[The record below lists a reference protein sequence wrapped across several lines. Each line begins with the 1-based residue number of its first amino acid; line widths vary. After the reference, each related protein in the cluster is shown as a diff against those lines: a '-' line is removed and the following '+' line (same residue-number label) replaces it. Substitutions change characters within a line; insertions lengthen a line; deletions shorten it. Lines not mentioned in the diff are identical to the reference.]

1 MEEEM
6 RKERIYWHDT
16 VKMPSGYDRNPL
28 PEKVDVA
35 VTGSG
40 ITSLSAAL
48 TLAKRGVSV
57 AVLEAES
64 IGWGASSRNG
74 GMVLTG
80 LKIPMQTAIK
90 RYGRDFAR
98 RLFQCSLDSIDAVE
112 NICKEEGI
120 NCGFAR
126 TGHLLTANKP
136 KHYDLLAEEVEFMAK
151 EFDHAVRLVPRN
163 EQRAEIGSDLY
174 YGALVDEVSAG
185 LNPAQ
190 YVTGLAGAAEKAG
203 ATLHALARVIRLGRG
218 EKRFLVETERGSLTA
233 ENVFVATNG
242 YTDSVTPK
250 LHRKIMPI
258 GSFIIASEPL
268 SDELAHELSPHNRMI
283 FDFKHFLNYFR
294 LSDDK
299 RMIFGGRAAFFPENE
314 RTVRQS
320 ADILRREMV
329 EVYPQL
335 RDAKVE
341 YAWGGTLGF
350 AFDLMTHVGDMDGM
364 YYALGYA
371 GHGVAMGT
379 YLGKTVAK
387 AMLEGTIKDHPFA
400 DFPFPDAPLGLYNG
414 NPWFLPLVGAW
425 HRFLDVIE

>member
-1 MEEEM
+1 ML
-6 RKERIYWHDT
+6 KEKVYWHDT
-16 VKMPSGYDRNPL
+16 VEMPSGHDQNPL
-28 PEKVDVA
+28 PEKIDVA
-35 VTGSG
+35 VIGGGYTGL
-40 ITSLSAAL
+40 TAAL

-57 AVLEAES
+57 AVLEAET

-90 RYGRDFAR
+90 RYGHDFAR
-98 RLFQCSLDSIDAVE
+98 RLFQCSLDSIDTVE
-112 NICKEEGI
+112 NTCAEEEI
-120 NCGFAR
+120 DCGFAR

-136 KHYDLLAEEVEFMAK
+136 KHFDLLAEEVEFMIK
-151 EFDHAVRLVPRN
+151 EFNHAVRLVPRE
-163 EQRAEIGSDLY
+163 EQRKEIGSNLY
-174 YGALVDEVSAG
+174 YGGLVDEVSAG

-190 YVTGLAGAAEKAG
+190 YVASLAGAAEKAG
-203 ATLHALARVIRLGRG
+203 ATLHARARVSKLERR
-218 EKRFLVETERGSLTA
+218 EKRFLVETGRGSLSA

-242 YTDSVTPK
+242 YTDASTPE

-258 GSFIIASEPL
+258 GSFIIATEPL
-268 SDELAHELSPHNRMI
+268 SDELAHELSPCNRMI

-294 LSDDK
+294 LSDDN
-299 RMIFGGRAAFFPENE
+299 RMIFGGRAAFFPENK

-320 ADILRREMV
+320 ADILRREMI

-350 AFDLMTHVGDMDGM
+350 AFDLMTHVGKIGGL

-379 YLGKTVAK
+379 YLGKTVAE
-387 AMLEGTIKDHPFA
+387 AMLDGTIKEHPFA
-400 DFPFPDAPLGLYNG
+400 TFPFPNAPLGLYNG
-414 NPWFLPLVGAW
+414 TPWFLPLAGLW
-425 HRFLDVIE
+425 HRLLDMIE

>member
-1 MEEEM
+1 ML
-6 RKERIYWHDT
+6 KERNYWHDT
-16 VKMPSGYDRNPL
+16 VEMPSGHDQNLL
-28 PEKVDVA
+28 PERVDVA
-35 VTGSG
+35 VIGSG
-40 ITSLSAAL
+40 FTGLSAAL
-48 TLAKRGVSV
+48 ALAKRGTSV

-90 RYGRDFAR
+90 RYGRDFTR

-112 NICKEEGI
+112 NICKEEKI

-136 KHYDLLAEEVEFMAK
+136 RHYDLLAEEVEFMAR
-151 EFDHAVRLVPRN
+151 EFNHAVRLVSRR
-163 EQRAEIGSDLY
+163 EQRTEIGSDLY
-174 YGALVDEVSAG
+174 YGALVDEISAG

-203 ATLHALARVIRLGRG
+203 ATLHARARVVKLGRR
-218 EKRFLVETERGSLTA
+218 ENRFLVETERGSLTA
-233 ENVFVATNG
+233 KNVFVATNG
-242 YTDSVTPK
+242 YTDSATPI
-250 LHRKIMPI
+250 LRPKIMPI
-258 GSFIIASEPL
+258 GSFIIATEPL
-268 SDELAHELSPHNRMI
+268 TDELASELSPQNRMI

-320 ADILRREMV
+320 ADILRREMI
-329 EVYPQL
+329 EVFPQL
-335 RDAKVE
+335 RDAEAE

-350 AFDLMTHVGDMDGM
+350 AFDLMAHAGEIDGM

-379 YLGKTVAK
+379 YLGKTIAE

-400 DFPFPDAPLGLYNG
+400 AYPFPGAPLGLYNG
-414 NPWFLPLVGAW
+414 NPWFLPVVGAW
-425 HRFLDVIE
+425 HKFLDVIK